1 MASYNSITLVGR
13 LTRDPDMKFTP
24 SGKQVANFSLAV
36 DRRGKAGSEKETD
49 FIPIVAWERTAE
61 ICGQYL
67 TKGSLILIEGRL
79 QVRKYE
85 VDGQKRTAFDVVA
98 NNMQMLGGK
107 TDNGEGK
114 PAAAQQHEAEDMG
127 IEDIPF

>member
-1 MASYNSITLVGR
+1 MASFNNITLVGR
-13 LTRDPDMKFTP
+13 LTRDPEMKFTP

-67 TKGSLILIEGRL
+67 TKGQLILVEGRL

-85 VDGQKRTAFDVVA
+85 VDGQKRTAFDVVV

-107 TDNGEGK
+107 SENGDSK
-114 PAAAQQHEAEDMG
+114 PPAQQHETEDMG